1 VHGTGRGP
9 TRAPAGAVRTLWVVL
24 RDARDPVARDAV
36 VLVPAAGRGERLG
49 PGAPKALRE
58 LRGEPLL
65 VHAVRRIA
73 AAESVAAVVV
83 AAPPGDV
90 ATVRALLGPGV
101 IVVAGGATR
110 EESVGLALA
119 AAPPGPEIVLV
130 HDAARCL
137 CPPALAD
144 EVAAAVRGG
153 CDAVVP
159 VLPVTDTVKQVDG
172 AGTVVGTPDRSGLRA
187 VQTPQG
193 FRRTVLVDAYARS
206 ADGDTWTDDAGLVE
220 RYGTLVHTIPG
231 REEAMK
237 VTRPFDLVVA
247 EALLERP

>member
-1 VHGTGRGP
+1 M
-9 TRAPAGAVRTLWVVL
+9 VL
-24 RDARDPVARDAV
+24 I
-36 VLVPAAGRGERLG
+36 PAAGRGERLG
-49 PGAPKALRE
+49 PGAAKALRQ
-58 LRGEPLL
+58 LRGEPIL

-73 AAESVAAVVV
+73 AARSVAAVVV
-83 AAPPGDV
+83 AAPPDEV
-90 ATVRALLGPGV
+90 TAVRELLGPAV
-101 IVVAGGATR
+101 IVVPGGPTR
-110 EESVGLALA
+110 EQSVGLALA

-137 CPPALAD
+137 CPPELAD

-159 VLPVTDTVKQVDG
+159 VLPVTDTVKRVDG
-172 AGTVVGTPDRSGLRA
+172 AGAVVGTPDRAGLRA

-193 FRRTVLVDAYARS
+193 FRRAVLAAAYA
-206 ADGDTWTDDAGLVE
+206 AAGDTTGWTDDAGLVE
-220 RYGTLVHTIPG
+220 RYGTRVHTIPG

-247 EALLERP
+247 EALLDRP

>member
-1 VHGTGRGP
+1 VP
-9 TRAPAGAVRTLWVVL
+9 
-24 RDARDPVARDAV
+24 RDTV

-49 PGAPKALRE
+49 PGAPKALRA
-58 LRGEPLL
+58 LRGDPLL
-65 VHAVRRIA
+65 LHAVRRMV

-83 AAPPGDV
+83 AAPPG
-90 ATVRALLGPGV
+90 AEPAVRALLAPVTGAAELV
-101 IVVAGGATR
+101 VVAGGATR

-137 CPPALAD
+137 CPPELAD
-144 EVAAAVRGG
+144 EIAAAVRGG
-153 CDAVVP
+153 HDAVVP

-172 AGTVVGTPDRSGLRA
+172 GGAVVGTPDRAALRA

-193 FRRTVLVDAYARS
+193 FRREVLVRAYA
-206 ADGDTWTDDAGLVE
+206 AVAPGEAWTDDAALVE
-220 RYGTLVHTIPG
+220 RYGTVVHTIPG

-237 VTRPFDLVVA
+237 VTRPFDLLVA
-247 EALLERP
+247 EAVLDRT